1 MWHGRT
7 FEVVASGIFG
17 GRRHIVAPSMIWIQF
32 WIDLFKFGF
41 NFVAWQDLWSRSLW
55 YLWRSSRHCCTYF
68 YLLHSSSCT
77 TFAFR
82 SPTLSLSS
90 SFLGPYLYPYPRG
103 SRTLTKQTNTNT
115 NTNENLYNSSYP
127 GSARPPKNI
136 SVTNLVILAIDVI
149 IVKNPPR
156 QDCLWCTVRQFYDW
170 SAETISTID
179 LLRQCLRLICWDNF
193 YDWSV
198 ETISTMRR
206 MITSESSR
214 EMAKMLYR
222 TVPDID

>member
-1 MWHGRT
+1 M
-7 FEVVASGIFG
+7 
-17 GRRHIVAPSMIWIQF
+17 
-32 WIDLFKFGF
+32 
-41 NFVAWQDLWSRSLW
+41 AWQDLWSQSQW
-55 YLWRSSRHCCTYF
+55 YLLRSSRHRPTYF

-82 SPTLSLSS
+82 SPTLSLSL
-90 SFLGPYLYPYPRG
+90 SFLGPYLYPYPKG
-103 SRTLTKQTNTNT
+103 SPTLTKQTNT

-127 GSARPPKNI
+127 GPARPPKNI

-179 LLRQCLRLICWDNF
+179 LLRQF